1 MDVILI
7 RGQPAKRKPK
17 KIKSKKKKK
26 RIVSSM
32 YMVEL
37 LVLCC
42 MGSFPIK
49 MRPFQFRYSVKKS
62 RG

>member
-26 RIVSSM
+26 GSSP
-32 YMVEL
+32 
-37 LVLCC
+37 LCIWLNC
-42 MGSFPIK
+42 
-49 MRPFQFRYSVKKS
+49 
-62 RG
+62 